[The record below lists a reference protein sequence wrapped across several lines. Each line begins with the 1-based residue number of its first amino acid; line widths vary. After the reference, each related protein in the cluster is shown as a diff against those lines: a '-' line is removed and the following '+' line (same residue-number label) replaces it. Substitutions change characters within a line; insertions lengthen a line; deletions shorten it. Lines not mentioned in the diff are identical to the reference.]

1 MPAQRASAL
10 DLISDAMVEI
20 GALASGETPTA
31 ADAALG
37 LRRLNGLV
45 DAWAAERLTMGA
57 AVAQAFPLVGG
68 QAWYTLGPGGDFDT
82 VRPAF
87 LEAAS
92 VVLPGAAVVEQPL
105 TIYTDLEWQT
115 ADKWLSTGTPTA
127 VYNNGG
133 DPLLRLQFLGT
144 PTGDGLQTILYLPI
158 ALDAFADL
166 STIYSLPPALYE
178 ALLYNLALR
187 LSEPFTRPLSGSVV
201 LQAGK
206 SLGRL
211 KRLHVPRRELEVDR
225 ALLGAGGG
233 PRDIRT
239 DR

>member
-1 MPAQRASAL
+1 MPAQRATAL
-10 DLISDAMVEI
+10 DLIVDAMVEI
-20 GALASGETPTA
+20 GALAAGETPN
-31 ADAALG
+31 ADDAQLG

-57 AVAQAFPLVGG
+57 AVAQAFPLVIN

-82 VRPAF
+82 VRPEF

-92 VVLPGAAVVEQPL
+92 VVLPGPSAVEQPL
-105 TIYTDLEWQT
+105 EVYTDTRWQRS
-115 ADKWLSTGTPTA
+115 DKWLTTGVPTA

-144 PTGDGLQTILYLPI
+144 PTTAGLQAILYLPV
-158 ALDAFADL
+158 AFEAFANL
-166 STIYSLPPALYE
+166 TTAYALRPSLRE
-178 ALLYNLALR
+178 ALLYNLAQR
-187 LSEPFTRPLSGSVV
+187 LSEPFTRPLSAGVV
-201 LQAGK
+201 TMAGR

-211 KRLHVPRRELEVDR
+211 KRLNLPRRELVIDP
-225 ALLGAGGG
+225 ALWGRSG

-239 DR
+239 DQ